1 MGIMG
6 SPRKEGN
13 TELLLSAFLEGVR
26 SNGLKVQK
34 LYVAEQGITPCMG
47 CRYCEREGFC
57 KLSDGMDE
65 VYRLLRRAD
74 LIVLATPIFFYG
86 TPAQTKALIDRVQA
100 LWSRK
105 YRLGL
110 QDPRAPWRKGFLL
123 AVGATKGKNLFV
135 GVELTAKYFFDSL
148 GASFEGTLGFR
159 QVDRP
164 GDIAMHPT
172 ALEEARERG
181 RELSVSLS
189 RRRRVLFLCRENA
202 RRSQMAEAFLQ
213 HYAGDCFD
221 AHSAGEEP
229 APEIDPLTVEV
240 MAEKGIDLAYRRPTG
255 IQEVLPWGPF
265 DLLVRMGCEMD
276 CPALSALQYEQ
287 WDLEDPKGG
296 SPAAFRRVR
305 DEIEGRVKDL
315 IVRLGRQRGWTSRKK

>member
-1 MGIMG
+1 MAFVLGIMG
-6 SPRKEGN
+6 SPRREGN

-26 SNGLKVQK
+26 RNGLQVRK
-34 LYVAEQGITPCMG
+34 LYVAEQGIAPCMG

-57 KLSDGMDE
+57 KLSDGMDD

-74 LIVLATPIFFYG
+74 LVVLATPIFFYG

-110 QDPRAPWRKGFLL
+110 QDPKAPWRKGFLL
-123 AVGATKGKNLFV
+123 AVGATKGKNLFA

-159 QVDRP
+159 QVDKP

-172 ALEEARERG
+172 ALEEARARG
-181 RELSVSLS
+181 RELSGGLS

-202 RRSQMAEAFLQ
+202 RRSQMAEALLQ
-213 HYAGDCFD
+213 RYAGDRFD
-221 AHSAGEEP
+221 ADSAGEEP
-229 APEIDPLTVEV
+229 APEIDPLTMRV
-240 MAEKGIDLAYRRPTG
+240 MAEKGMDLAYRRPKG
-255 IQEVLPWGPF
+255 AGEVFGQGPF
-265 DLLVRMGCEMD
+265 DLLVRMGCEVS
-276 CPALSALQYEQ
+276 CPAVSALQQEE
-287 WDLEDPKGG
+287 WDLEDPAGG
-296 SPAAFRRVR
+296 SPEAFQRVR
-305 DEIEGRVKDL
+305 DEIENRVKDL
-315 IVRLGRQRGWTSRKK
+315 ISRFGK